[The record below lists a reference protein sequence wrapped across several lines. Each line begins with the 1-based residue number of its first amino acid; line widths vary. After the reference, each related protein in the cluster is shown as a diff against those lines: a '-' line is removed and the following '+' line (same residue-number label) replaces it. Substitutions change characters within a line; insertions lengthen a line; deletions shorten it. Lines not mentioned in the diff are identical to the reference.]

1 MATTMQTLTARET
14 TPQPSMDV
22 QGRFDYAVKRGKCFT
37 RFPHALPAFRYWRS
51 TLGSVLL
58 IRSESTGKWKRA

>member
-14 TPQPSMDV
+14 SPVLMETQHES
-22 QGRFDYAVKRGKCFT
+22 FDYAVKRGKCFT
-37 RFPHALPAFRYWRS
+37 RFPHALPAFRYWRA

-58 IRSESTGKWKRA
+58 IRSESTGKWRRA